1 MSKMLK
7 LAFFCLFS
15 VFIIT
20 STGKTTNDEVE
31 QTEHGKSC
39 RCQSCM
45 RAFLTANS

>member
-20 STGKTTNDEVE
+20 SSGKTTNDESE
-31 QTEHGKSC
+31 QTEHRKGC

-45 RAFLTANS
+45 RVFFTANS

>member
-1 MSKMLK
+1 MRKMLK

-20 STGKTTNDEVE
+20 SISKESDAETE